1 MHIYR
6 TDLLSLSPKQKS
18 KIMPTNKNA
27 SIRYQALD
35 KCFGRTNKK
44 YFIEDLIEACNEA
57 LYEFNGM
64 NKNTGERSSVKRRQI
79 FDDIK
84 YMESEAGWQIQLER
98 LKEGKR
104 TYYRYKDP
112 NFSIK
117 LQPLTQREAEQLGA
131 AIQAISR
138 YRNLPSYGWV
148 EEIIATL
155 ENRFDIED
163 QKENVIGF
171 EKNDRLIGIWNLTG
185 ILDATSSH
193 QVLKINIAPSVL
205 TDRTW
210 NISSIPILITDGLY
224 SD

>member
-1 MHIYR
+1 
-6 TDLLSLSPKQKS
+6 
-18 KIMPTNKNA
+18 MPTNKNA

-44 YFIEDLIEACNEA
+44 YFIEGLSEACNEA

-79 FDDIK
+79 FDDIR

-131 AIQAISR
+131 AIQAIR
-138 YRNLPSYGWV
+138 Y
-148 EEIIATL
+148 
-155 ENRFDIED
+155 
-163 QKENVIGF
+163 
-171 EKNDRLIGIWNLTG
+171 
-185 ILDATSSH
+185 
-193 QVLKINIAPSVL
+193 
-205 TDRTW
+205 
-210 NISSIPILITDGLY
+210 
-224 SD
+224 

>member
-1 MHIYR
+1 MYTYIAQIYY
-6 TDLLSLSPKQKS
+6 LCPQNKKS

-79 FDDIK
+79 FDDIR

-112 NFSIK
+112 ISASNSNLSPK
-117 LQPLTQREAEQLGA
+117 ERQNNSVQPSKPSVDT
-131 AIQAISR
+131 AICQAMDGWKRLSPHWRTNLISKTR
-138 YRNLPSYGWV
+138 
-148 EEIIATL
+148 
-155 ENRFDIED
+155 
-163 QKENVIGF
+163 K
-171 EKNDRLIGIWNLTG
+171 K
-185 ILDATSSH
+185 TSSA
-193 QVLKINIAPSVL
+193 LK
-205 TDRTW
+205 RTTA
-210 NISSIPILITDGLY
+210 S
-224 SD
+224 